1 MIKLRCEAGDNSF
14 GIDRSRLVVEDDPR
28 AVAALQDAV
37 DLPKRF
43 GGHAADDGPDSA
55 SRSLELPHHEQLVI
69 VVVPDGLQL
78 QLPFALGMD
87 RPLGIVAVHDQHVVS
102 DRVMQV
108 TGEQYRESRFSDAAF
123 LIADGNAYRGDVHN
137 TVFKK
142 FENSRFRIAIL
153 SNFAFLLH
161 SEMHS
166 FRNSYFVDILYSERG
181 KEQF

>member
-28 AVAALQDAV
+28 AAAALQDAV

-69 VVVPDGLQL
+69 VVVPDGL

>member
-14 GIDRSRLVVEDDPR
+14 GIDRSGQVVEDNPR

-37 DLPKRF
+37 DLPKRV

-78 QLPFALGMD
+78 PFALGMD

-108 TGEQYRESRFSDAAF
+108 AGQKHCEGRLSHAALLVADREAEVPLRFP
-123 LIADGNAYRGDVHN
+123 IR
-137 TVFKK
+137 
-142 FENSRFRIAIL
+142 
-153 SNFAFLLH
+153 
-161 SEMHS
+161 
-166 FRNSYFVDILYSERG
+166 
-181 KEQF
+181 